1 MNASEKFKSVVENYL
16 KETAL
21 NDSAFAPMFAKT
33 SKNIEDCLKYIMS
46 EVKKTGLCAFDD
58 SEVFAMAV
66 QYYNDDTIAKPVN
79 TNCKVMVNQPVKAD
93 LFSAPFETAPI
104 AEVKA
109 PEKETPKPA
118 TTTLTLFDL

>member
-1 MNASEKFKSVVENYL
+1 MNASEKFKSVIENYL

-21 NDSAFAPMFAKT
+21 NDTAFAPMFAKT

-46 EVKKTGLCAFDD
+46 EVKKTGFCAFDD

-66 QYYNDDTIAKPVN
+66 KYYTDDTIAKPVH

-93 LFSAPFETAPI
+93 LFSAPFETVPI

-118 TTTLTLFDL
+118 QTTLTLFDL